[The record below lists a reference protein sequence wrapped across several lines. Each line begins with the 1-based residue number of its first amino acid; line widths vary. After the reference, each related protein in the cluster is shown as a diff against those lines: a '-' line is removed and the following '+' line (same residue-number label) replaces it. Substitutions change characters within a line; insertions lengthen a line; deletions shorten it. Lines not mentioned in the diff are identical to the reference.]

1 MTLYFVIYL
10 AYQIIWLLRDE
21 IDLDVV
27 RTYILC
33 ASRFYDVPDHFLFLG
48 SCKIEVALDWN
59 NPKLNSL
66 DNFYKYSIWFYQNRW
81 VVEKIQPSRY
91 AFILCP

>member
-10 AYQIIWLLRDE
+10 VYKIVWLLRDE

-33 ASRFYDVPDHFLFLG
+33 ASRFYDVPDHFHF
-48 SCKIEVALDWN
+48 
-59 NPKLNSL
+59 
-66 DNFYKYSIWFYQNRW
+66 
-81 VVEKIQPSRY
+81 
-91 AFILCP
+91 